1 MNRYSD
7 KRYFIRFGELPE
19 DGISHSWNIE
29 GEQTGTEDGL
39 SVYDATNVNG
49 KWQIVLPN
57 PVSARGLN
65 TLCALLIYQKRKVFI
80 LTGDVVGHGSDNEPL
95 IKNATIVEDISD
107 SFKIVP

>member
-1 MNRYSD
+1 MNNHSN
-7 KRYFIRFGELPE
+7 KKYFIRFGELPE
-19 DGISHSWNIE
+19 DGISHSWNTE
-29 GEQTGTEDGL
+29 SMQTGTEDGL

-65 TLCALLIYQKRKVFI
+65 TLCALLLFQKRKVFI
-80 LTGDVVGHGSDNEPL
+80 LTGDIVGRGSDNEPL
-95 IKNATIVEDISD
+95 LKNATIVEDISD

>member
-19 DGISHSWNIE
+19 DG
-29 GEQTGTEDGL
+29 L

-49 KWQIVLPN
+49 MWQIVLPN

-65 TLCALLIYQKRKVFI
+65 TLCALLIYQKRKVFR
-80 LTGDVVGHGSDNEPL
+80 
-95 IKNATIVEDISD
+95 
-107 SFKIVP
+107 